1 MWLRRKSCLLMKVPH
16 GLVFLKVWFR
26 DHLFQNHQIFGP
38 SYRFIESNFLRLR
51 PGICTYNKLLQRTLG
66 MASQRLRAIV
76 RDHCLSKRH
85 RLLPLAACSL
95 YVLPLC
101 YPREE
106 DEEAGRNK
114 APCLLLPHL
123 QTPGICCHSQLFH
136 ALIHFHTIRPLL
148 SFLASFHSEIQTAA
162 NPNSGYSSIL

>member
-1 MWLRRKSCLLMKVPH
+1 MGNSGNLEKDTYMWLRRKSCLLMKVPH

-114 APCLLLPHL
+114 APCLLLSHL
-123 QTPGICCHSQLFH
+123 QTPGICCHS
-136 ALIHFHTIRPLL
+136 
-148 SFLASFHSEIQTAA
+148 
-162 NPNSGYSSIL
+162 